1 MVEVA
6 VKMKAEIAAMF
17 QLFAM
22 CKLMF
27 YKADGRVV
35 VDSHHSAEMASCCS
49 HVALA

>member
-1 MVEVA
+1 
-6 VKMKAEIAAMF
+6 MKAEIAAMF

-35 VDSHHSAEMASCCS
+35 VDSRHSAEMASCCS
-49 HVALA
+49 RVALA